1 MIRPLALLLAAFA
14 ILAQPARADDYPTR
28 PVRLIVGFAAGSS
41 GDVIA
46 RIVAHKLSELLN
58 QNVIVEDKP
67 GASSM
72 VATDYVARSAKDGY
86 TLMFATIATT
96 INMTLMAGKAPN
108 VEKDMTP
115 VALVGAIP
123 NILVVTPEL
132 GVSDVKGLIAL
143 AKQKPDELLYGASGL
158 GTVSLGNSSAVKTG
172 QTAIAVGNAGGTGSL
187 TSTVGKVTA
196 VGRTITV
203 NDDQG
208 GTVQLS
214 GLIGTDAALEPG
226 DSGGPLLNGDGRV
239 VGMNTAASVRF
250 TFRQGRSGG
259 YAIPIN
265 RAAAI
270 AKQIEAGRRS
280 ATVHVG
286 PTAFLGVA
294 LAPPSSTGNPI
305 AGGLVGGVL
314 SGSPADRVGLV
325 PGDVITSLDEHAARS
340 PLALVNL
347 LLRKRP
353 GDKVAVVWIDR
364 AGSRR
369 SATAT
374 LANGPPQ

>member
-96 INMTLMAGKAPN
+96 INMTLMVGKAPN
-108 VEKDMTP
+108 VEKGMTP

-158 GTVSLGNSSAVKTG
+158 GSGPHLATELFKQMAGVKMTGVLYPGSG
-172 QTAIAVGNAGGTGSL
+172 QTAVDLIAGRIHVMFAPAP
-187 TSTVGKVTA
+187 TV
-196 VGRTITV
+196 
-203 NDDQG
+203 
-208 GTVQLS
+208 L
-214 GLIGTDAALEPG
+214 GLLK
-226 DSGGPLLNGDGRV
+226 DGRV
-239 VGMNTAASVRF
+239 KALATTEAERSSVAPDLPTIAEAGLPGYAAGLWFGILGPGGLPQPVIDTLSKATNAALMDPQVLHELQ
-250 TFRQGRSGG
+250 RQGL
-259 YAIPIN
+259 N
-265 RAAAI
+265 AA
-270 AKQIEAGRRS
+270 G
-280 ATVHVG
+280 
-286 PTAFLGVA
+286 
-294 LAPPSSTGNPI
+294 
-305 AGGLVGGVL
+305 
-314 SGSPADRVGLV
+314 GSPADFAHFIASETERWARVIKSM
-325 PGDVITSLDEHAARS
+325 D
-340 PLALVNL
+340 
-347 LLRKRP
+347 
-353 GDKVAVVWIDR
+353 
-364 AGSRR
+364 
-369 SATAT
+369 ATKNAE
-374 LANGPPQ
+374 APAKP